1 MKLTSLYSPFRP
13 RLELS
18 GTGVGGKYKNYKLMK
33 SILFNFAVVF
43 GFILSATGVLRAQYV
58 VDTVRYQPVDTIRTA
73 PENDRQLRKTA
84 ENPDVYQ
91 NGNTAGKYYKWET
104 PVFDMVDV
112 DGIKQHKTDN
122 EQYLY
127 EVEVLEKV
135 VNKNRKELKSYQDQA
150 KDYAK
155 VLRNEQKNLKEK
167 RNFYKEDEKLLKKE
181 NKLRGRELKLL
192 RKERK
197 EFKKKTDELSDWQV
211 QDRLAQFDDRE
222 RRIEA
227 AQEKWGMKRETLK
240 YNVDKLADQQKILD
254 EKDYEISERI
264 RQLDVYQRD
273 QDLKSKQLAVERK
286 QAKLEIKKAKAALK
300 QKK

>member
-1 MKLTSLYSPFRP
+1 M
-13 RLELS
+13 
-18 GTGVGGKYKNYKLMK
+18 
-33 SILFNFAVVF
+33 
-43 GFILSATGVLRAQYV
+43 
-58 VDTVRYQPVDTIRTA
+58 
-73 PENDRQLRKTA
+73 
-84 ENPDVYQ
+84 
-91 NGNTAGKYYKWET
+91 
-104 PVFDMVDV
+104 
-112 DGIKQHKTDN
+112 
-122 EQYLY
+122 
-127 EVEVLEKV
+127 
-135 VNKNRKELKSYQDQA
+135 
-150 KDYAK
+150 
-155 VLRNEQKNLKEK
+155 
-167 RNFYKEDEKLLKKE
+167 
-181 NKLRGRELKLL
+181 KLL

-227 AQEKWGMKRETLK
+227 AQEKWDMKRETLK